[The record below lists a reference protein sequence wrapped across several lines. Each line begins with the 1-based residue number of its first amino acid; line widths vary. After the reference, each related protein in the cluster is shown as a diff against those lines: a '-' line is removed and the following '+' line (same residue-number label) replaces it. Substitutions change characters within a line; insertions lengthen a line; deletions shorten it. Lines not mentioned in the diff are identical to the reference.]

1 MEVVGLGVVHRHQEH
16 RLGPRLGGQLQ
27 EQEGVHQ
34 QRQDNNVLKTTN
46 IVLKT
51 TYKFVD
57 VDLLLRG
64 SEGLQR
70 GDQPQQLPAANQR
83 SHDQLSA
90 NHSSPAVQLLRRP

>member
-1 MEVVGLGVVHRHQEH
+1 MEVVRLGVVHRHQEH

-27 EQEGVHQ
+27 AQGGVHQ
-34 QRQDNNVLKTTN
+34 QRHDNTVLKTTN

-83 SHDQLSA
+83 
-90 NHSSPAVQLLRRP
+90 

>member
-1 MEVVGLGVVHRHQEH
+1 MSIKCIICVWTALCYLDVEVVRLGVVHRHQEH

-27 EQEGVHQ
+27 EQGGVHQ
-34 QRQDNNVLKTTN
+34 QRHDNTVLKTTN

-83 SHDQLSA
+83 
-90 NHSSPAVQLLRRP
+90 